1 MYSSPDGEA
10 FSKKEF
16 SLLLAEV
23 TVKKKKKVLQQNG
36 KTWFQLLTIRNCPS
50 PERGPVDL
58 CPLSAWI
65 RRSLFTYLL
74 SLPVHAGPGSYPS
87 PLSGSALH
95 PLLPGRA
102 HFSSQ
107 ECASYH
113 CPVHQSRPKPAAD
126 SRILCNQREADRG
139 RWGSCF

>member
-50 PERGPVDL
+50 PERGPVQSIFAPSQHGFGGL
-58 CPLSAWI
+58 Y
-65 RRSLFTYLL
+65 SLI
-74 SLPVHAGPGSYPS
+74 
-87 PLSGSALH
+87 
-95 PLLPGRA
+95 
-102 HFSSQ
+102 
-107 ECASYH
+107 C
-113 CPVHQSRPKPAAD
+113 
-126 SRILCNQREADRG
+126 
-139 RWGSCF
+139 